1 MATGRGGS
9 GRFPPV
15 RFEKWQALGN
25 DYLIV
30 ERERLPLELTPAS
43 VQRLCDRHAGVG
55 ADGVLQLEPP
65 DAPGYV
71 ARLRIFNPDGSE
83 AELSGNGAREAI
95 LYLRQRGWTQSDTFS
110 IQTVA
115 GEIRP
120 TITGPTTCRVDMGR
134 ASLRSK
140 DFPGGGPDGS
150 GEVAGRRF
158 QHVSIGNPQCAI
170 RVAGRDELER
180 LDLPSLGPGIERD
193 PQFPNR
199 TNVSFWTELASDRIR
214 ARIFERGV
222 GETLSSGTGA
232 CGAAVAHVLR
242 GGDSPVTVELDG
254 GELTV
259 DVGEDLHVDLTGW
272 AVPVYAGE
280 LSPELLAELTA

>member
-1 MATGRGGS
+1 M
-9 GRFPPV
+9 

-30 ERERLPLELTPAS
+30 EAEQLPFPLTPER
-43 VQRLCDRHAGVG
+43 VERLCDPHFGPG
-55 ADGVLQLEPP
+55 ADGILELSPP
-65 DAPGYV
+65 RSAGFT

-95 LYLRQRGWTQSDTFS
+95 LYLRHRGWTDADTFS
-110 IQTVA
+110 IETKA

-134 ASLRSK
+134 ARLTSP
-140 DFPGGGPDGS
+140 DFPGGPDDGI
-150 GEVAGRRF
+150 GELEAGGRRWRF

-170 RVAGRDELER
+170 RVDSRPELEA
-180 LDLPSLGPGIERD
+180 LDLAAIGPEIEHS
-193 PQFPNR
+193 PLFPNR
-199 TNVSFWTELASDRIR
+199 TNTSFWCELEPGEIR

-232 CGAAVAHVLR
+232 CGAAIAHVLR
-242 GGDSPVTVELDG
+242 GGDSPVTVRLDG
-254 GELTV
+254 GELEADV
-259 DVGEDLHVDLTGW
+259 DESLHVDLTGW
-272 AVPVYAGE
+272 AVAVYRGE
-280 LSPELLAELTA
+280 LSADLLGELGSMR

>member
-1 MATGRGGS
+1 MRI
-9 GRFPPV
+9 
-15 RFEKWQALGN
+15 EKWQALGN

-30 ERERLPLELTPAS
+30 EAEALPFELTAA
-43 VQRLCDRHAGVG
+43 RARHLCDRHLGPG
-55 ADGVLQLEPP
+55 ADGVLELSPP
-65 DAPGYV
+65 SGPGFV

-95 LYLRQRGWTQSDTFS
+95 MYLRRRGWTQSDTFS
-110 IQTVA
+110 IATVA

-134 ASLRSK
+134 ARLRSK
-140 DFPGGGPDGS
+140 DFPDGGEDGA
-150 GEVAGRRF
+150 GEVAGFRF

-170 RVAGRDELER
+170 RISGRAELEA
-180 LDLPSLGPGIERD
+180 LDLAAVGPDIETA
-193 PQFPNR
+193 PLFPNR
-199 TNVSFWTELASDRIR
+199 TNVSFWTEAGPGRSR

-254 GELTV
+254 GELEV

-280 LSPELLAELTA
+280 LSPELVEELRSL

>member
-1 MATGRGGS
+1 M
-9 GRFPPV
+9 

-25 DYLIV
+25 DYVIV
-30 ERERLPLELTPAS
+30 EARDLPWALTAGR
-43 VQRLCDRHAGVG
+43 VRRLCDRHSGIG
-55 ADGVLQLEPP
+55 ADGVLELSPP
-65 DAPGYV
+65 DEAGFV
-71 ARLRIFNPDGSE
+71 ARLRIFNPDGSQ

-95 LYLRQRGWTQSDTFS
+95 LYLRRAGWTQADSFS

-134 ASLRSK
+134 ARLASR
-140 DFPGGGPDGS
+140 DFPSGPSDGRGQVGS
-150 GEVAGRRF
+150 HRF

-170 RVAGRDELER
+170 RVEDVATLSA
-180 LDLPSLGPGIERD
+180 LDLPGIGPDLEASAL
-193 PQFPNR
+193 FPNR
-199 TNVSFWTELASDRIR
+199 SNVSFWTELAAGEIR

-222 GETLSSGTGA
+222 GETQSSGTGA

-242 GGDSPVTVELDG
+242 GGDSPVTVRLDG
-254 GELTV
+254 GTLEVEV
-259 DVGEDLHVDLTGW
+259 DESLHVDLTGW

-280 LSPELLAELTA
+280 LSAELASELADSRFASESAGGDA